1 MPSDLFS
8 LQGRVALVTGASR
21 GLGFAM
27 ASALGQAGA
36 FVLVNGRDPQTLELA
51 VARLA
56 ALGVAAAPAPFD
68 VTNPDARRAGVAAAA
83 AVKGRLDVLIGN
95 AGVQHRTPLAEW
107 TQEDF
112 ARIVDANMSSCFF
125 LAQSCVPHMRRG
137 GYGRIIFTTSINSV
151 LGRETIHAYV
161 ASKTG
166 LKGLAR
172 SLATELGRDA
182 ITVNTI
188 APGYFKTE
196 MNEKLLADAAF
207 VAKISARVALR
218 RWAEPKELGGA
229 AVFLAS
235 PAGAYVTGHQL
246 VVDGGLTT
254 TLTL

>member
-1 MPSDLFS
+1 MPGLFS

-36 FVLVNGRDPQTLELA
+36 FVLVNGRDPKTLDDA

-56 ALGVAAAPAPFD
+56 ALGVEAAPVPFD
-68 VTNPDARRAGVAAAA
+68 VTDSAARRAGVAAAA
-83 AVKGRLDVLIGN
+83 AVKGRIDILIGN
-95 AGVQHRTPLAEW
+95 AGVQHRVPIAEW
-107 TQEDF
+107 KEEDF
-112 ARIVDANMSSCFF
+112 TRVVDANMTSCFF
-125 LAQSCVPHMRRG
+125 LAQLCVPHMKKG

-172 SLATELGRDA
+172 SLSTELGRDA

-196 MNEKLLADAAF
+196 MNEKLLADTAF
-207 VAKISARVALR
+207 VEKISSRVALR
-218 RWAEPKELGGA
+218 RWADPKELGGA

-235 PAGAYVTGHQL
+235 EAGAYVTGHQL

-254 TLTL
+254 TLTM